1 MGKPHGSG
9 FDGLRNWFR
18 GSSQYQKSN
27 LIRPSRR
34 YYTYRYTRYTE
45 YPQDHTAK
53 KGLSWKIPRQ
63 KRHTVL
69 SLELFGTK
77 KYPLSRALD
86 I

>member
-9 FDGLRNWFR
+9 FDGIQNWFL
-18 GSSQYQKSN
+18 GSSQYRKSN
-27 LIRPSRR
+27 LIRPSRQ
-34 YYTYRYTRYTE
+34 YYTYRDIK

-69 SLELFGTK
+69 SLELFVNK
-77 KYPLSRALD
+77 KSRLSRALD